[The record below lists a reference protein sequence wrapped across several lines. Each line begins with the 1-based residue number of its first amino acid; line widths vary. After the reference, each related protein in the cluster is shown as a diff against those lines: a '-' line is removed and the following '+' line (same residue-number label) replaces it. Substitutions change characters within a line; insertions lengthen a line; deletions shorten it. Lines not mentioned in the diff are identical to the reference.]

1 MGSSIIVGQGGDEP
15 PSNVRWCSLVAYL
28 IWDQGVAGS
37 NPVRTIIHMQ
47 KGAAMLE
54 TENVYCPVC
63 KARANREKLL
73 FKKAPGSSGTIYINC
88 RGCKEVIKIELSKE
102 PLSRLSD
109 K

>member
-1 MGSSIIVGQGGDEP
+1 MGGDEP
-15 PSNVRWCSLVAYL
+15 PSNVRWCSMVARL
-28 IWDQGVAGS
+28 SDTQEIIGS
-37 NPVRTIIHMQ
+37 NPIRTTIQLQ
-47 KGAAMLE
+47 KGAAMAN

>member
-1 MGSSIIVGQGGDEP
+1 MGGDEP
-15 PSNVRWCSLVAYL
+15 PSNVWWHSPVAHL
-28 IWDQGVAGS
+28 TFNQMVVGS
-37 NPVRTIIHMQ
+37 NPIHATIHIQ
-47 KGAAMLE
+47 KGAAILE

>member
-1 MGSSIIVGQGGDEP
+1 MP
-15 PSNVRWCSLVAYL
+15 
-28 IWDQGVAGS
+28 
-37 NPVRTIIHMQ
+37 
-47 KGAAMLE
+47 E

-73 FKKAPGSSGTIYINC
+73 FKKTPKTSGTIYINC
-88 RGCKEVIKIELSKE
+88 RGCREVIKIELGKE

>member
-1 MGSSIIVGQGGDEP
+1 M
-15 PSNVRWCSLVAYL
+15 VARL
-28 IWDQGVAGS
+28 PDTQEVIGS
-37 NPVRTIIHMQ
+37 NPIHATIHIQ
-47 KGAAMLE
+47 KGAAILE

>member
-1 MGSSIIVGQGGDEP
+1 MP
-15 PSNVRWCSLVAYL
+15 PYNVRWCSLVAHL

-37 NPVRTIIHMQ
+37 NPVRTIIYIQ
-47 KGAAMLE
+47 GATMLK

-73 FKKAPGSSGTIYINC
+73 FKKAPGTSGTIYINC

>member
-1 MGSSIIVGQGGDEP
+1 MGGDEP
-15 PSNVRWCSLVAYL
+15 PNNVRWCSMVARL
-28 IWDQGVAGS
+28 SDTQEVIGS
-37 NPVRTIIHMQ
+37 NPIRTIIQLQ
-47 KGAAMLE
+47 KGAAMAN

-102 PLSRLSD
+102 PLSRLRN